1 MTERETPN
9 YYAVIPAPV
18 RYADDLSE
26 FQKLLYWEI
35 TALAQKDWYCYA
47 SNNYFS
53 SLYGKGKD
61 WISKSIN
68 KMQELWYLKIE
79 HDKEAWNLRKIF
91 IGELV
96 KLKGNIK
103 APIGEKSNRGY
114 SRKVQPP
121 IIEKSNTPIGEN
133 SNHNNINNNNTSVIG
148 EETPT
153 THKNI
158 EYINWMRSVELKGRQ
173 YIRAWN
179 EITGDN
185 AIMSSE
191 VKKWIYNIQNS
202 ISVDEFK
209 ARVEKFAVIR
219 DLIVNRRKEKCFYFQ
234 IWNWTLENFLE
245 NINKFYGK
253 DSLIISRIANK
264 TELNQ
269 ALSILKVQATQQQP
283 VETKQEMTEEQKQEA
298 RKQLDKMKTLLHKTA

>member
-269 ALSILKVQATQQQP
+269 ALSILKVQTTQQQP

-298 RKQLDKMKTLLHKTA
+298 RKQIEKMKTLLHKTA

>member
-133 SNHNNINNNNTSVIG
+133 SNIIIQDNNNTSVIG
-148 EETPT
+148 EDTPT

-269 ALSILKVQATQQQP
+269 ALSILKVQTTQQQP